1 MNAATMAE
9 AALLALGVAALW
21 LGAFGLLRLPN
32 AFARLHCVGFAGA
45 AGSFCFTTAVVID
58 RGGGRSGSSHSR
70 RGYSCCSLAPLPLM
84 RPGVRCGFG
93 RKLTPLQMG
102 LFLLLALSGT
112 GVVLTRE
119 PRRQVIM
126 MGFNGLVLALLF
138 LVLQA
143 PDVAFSE
150 LAVVTVAL
158 PFLFLIALA
167 GVRINEHRQQAEKR

>member
-1 MNAATMAE
+1 M
-9 AALLALGVAALW
+9 
-21 LGAFGLLRLPN
+21 
-32 AFARLHCVGFAGA
+32 
-45 AGSFCFTTAVVID
+45 
-58 RGGGRSGSSHSR
+58 
-70 RGYSCCSLAPLPLM
+70 
-84 RPGVRCGFG
+84 
-93 RKLTPLQMG
+93 TPLQMG

-126 MGFNGLVLALLF
+126 MGFNDLVLALLF

-150 LAVVTVAL
+150 LAVGTVAL

-167 GVRINEHRQQAEKR
+167 GVRINEHRQQAEQ